1 MSNTPSDDGLFELI
15 KEHFDL
21 DKRPFDTVIDRKTG
35 RFHDA
40 ARYRDFASAVLARW
54 GTPQPA
60 PLSDDVVKDAARY
73 RWLRNKSTVL
83 HGTAWLG
90 SATAY
95 QRDVDFLRRDD
106 ALAALDAA
114 IDAALAAQGGKV

>member
-73 RWLRNKSTVL
+73 RWLR
-83 HGTAWLG
+83 
-90 SATAY
+90 ATTNY
-95 QRDVDFLRRDD
+95 VTSNGERIDVRNMPEKWDV
-106 ALAALDAA
+106 A
-114 IDAALAAQGGKV
+114 IDAAIGAQG